1 MAAAASGPPPRAR
14 IGLLELNTVD
24 GLLDLQSGLGA
35 GALAALRAGLGA
47 GPLVCLAIDPDDR
60 PVDIDDP
67 DPDRRAQLGGVA
79 RIAGGI
85 PEVEL
90 PSCES
95 PIRVA
100 VGVLAKGE
108 HDVLG

>member
-14 IGLLELNTVD
+14 IGLLELDRVD
-24 GLLDLQSGLGA
+24 DLLDLLSGLGA
-35 GALAALRAGLGA
+35 GA
-47 GPLVCLAIDPDDR
+47 LVCLAIDPDDR

-100 VGVLAKGE
+100 VGEFNLWYICAAKSFYNII
-108 HDVLG
+108 